1 MLPILTAK
9 ARPLLYSRRVFG
21 GRKAVFLVASLA
33 ALCLL
38 SLPIW
43 PERETSS
50 VELRTQQV
58 MNTGAL
64 LGEGTQESETTPAD
78 TPAPPESPTPKNLK
92 LTVPKLGLED
102 VAVPTGFRQGELD
115 REGLLRMKESGLPW
129 EEGSNT
135 FIAGHALG
143 YPWTR
148 VPRAFYSLE
157 KLMPGDEIFLK
168 SADGRTYTF
177 KVYDRMTVEPDD
189 TWVTYPVEGKTV
201 VSLQSCTPIPT
212 FENRLIV
219 RGELVS

>member
-1 MLPILTAK
+1 
-9 ARPLLYSRRVFG
+9 VFG
-21 GRKAVFLVASLA
+21 GRKAAFYVASLA

-38 SLPIW
+38 FLPVW

-50 VELRTQQV
+50 VELRTQEV
-58 MNTGAL
+58 VNTGAL
-64 LGEGTQESETTPAD
+64 LGEGADGAQTAPAD
-78 TPAPPESPTPKNLK
+78 APPPESPTPKNMK

-102 VAVPTGFRQGELD
+102 VAVPTGFRQEELD

-148 VPRAFYSLE
+148 VPRAFHDLG
-157 KLMPGDEIFLK
+157 KLAPGDAVFLE
-168 SADGRTYTF
+168 SADGRRYAF
-177 KVYDRMTVEPDD
+177 RVYDRMTVEPDD
-189 TWVTYPVEGKTV
+189 TWVTYPVEGRTV
-201 VSLQSCTPIPT
+201 VSLQTCVPIPT

-219 RGELVS
+219 RAELVS

>member
-1 MLPILTAK
+1 
-9 ARPLLYSRRVFG
+9 
-21 GRKAVFLVASLA
+21 VASLA
-33 ALCLL
+33 TLCLL

-43 PERETSS
+43 PAKDTST
-50 VELRTQQV
+50 VELRTEKV

-64 LGEGTQESETTPAD
+64 LGEGTREAEPPLAD
-78 TPAPPESPTPKNLK
+78 ALAPPESPTPNNMK
-92 LTVPKLGLED
+92 LTVPKLGLKE
-102 VAVPTGFRQGELD
+102 VAVPTGFRQTELD
-115 REGLLRMKESGLPW
+115 REGVLRIKESGLPW

-148 VPRAFYSLE
+148 VPRAFYGLE
-157 KLMPGDEIFLK
+157 KLMPGDEIFLQG
-168 SADGRTYTF
+168 ADRRTYTF
-177 KVYDRMTVEPDD
+177 RVYDRITVEPDD

-201 VSLQSCTPIPT
+201 VSLQTCTPVPT

>member
-1 MLPILTAK
+1 
-9 ARPLLYSRRVFG
+9 
-21 GRKAVFLVASLA
+21 VFLVASLA

-78 TPAPPESPTPKNLK
+78 APAPPESPTPKNLK

>member
-1 MLPILTAK
+1 M
-9 ARPLLYSRRVFG
+9 FG
-21 GRKAVFLVASLA
+21 GRKAAFFVASLA
-33 ALCLL
+33 VLCLL

-43 PERETSS
+43 PEKETSS
-50 VELRTQQV
+50 VELRTQEV
-58 MNTGAL
+58 MNAGAL
-64 LGEGTQESETTPAD
+64 LGEGTQGPEVLSADAPAS
-78 TPAPPESPTPKNLK
+78 PRSPTPKNMK
-92 LTVPKLGLED
+92 LTVPKLGLKD
-102 VAVPTGFRQGELD
+102 VAVPTGFRQAELD
-115 REGLLRMKESGLPW
+115 REGVLRMKESGLPW

-148 VPRAFYSLE
+148 VSRAFYGLE

-177 KVYDRMTVEPDD
+177 RVYDRMTVEPDD

-201 VSLQSCTPIPT
+201 VSLQTCTPITT

>member
-1 MLPILTAK
+1 
-9 ARPLLYSRRVFG
+9 VFG
-21 GRKAVFLVASLA
+21 GRKAAFFVVCLA

-38 SLPIW
+38 SLPVW
-43 PERETSS
+43 PEGETSS
-50 VELRTQQV
+50 VELRTQEV
-58 MNTGAL
+58 VNTGAL
-64 LGEGTQESETTPAD
+64 LGEGTGGAETTPAD
-78 TPAPPESPTPKNLK
+78 AQAPPDSPTPKNMK

-102 VAVPTGFRQGELD
+102 VAVPTGFRQEELD

-143 YPWTR
+143 FPWTR
-148 VPRAFYSLE
+148 VPRAFHDLGT
-157 KLMPGDEIFLK
+157 LAPGDMVFLE
-168 SADGRTYTF
+168 SADGRRYAF
-177 KVYDRMTVEPDD
+177 EVYDRMTVEPDD

-201 VSLQSCTPIPT
+201 VSLQTCVPIPT

>member
-1 MLPILTAK
+1 MF
-9 ARPLLYSRRVFG
+9 S
-21 GRKAVFLVASLA
+21 GRKAAFFVASLA

-38 SLPIW
+38 SLPVW
-43 PERETSS
+43 PKMEESS
-50 VELRTQQV
+50 VELRTREV

-64 LGEGTQESETTPAD
+64 LGEGTPGAETNPAG
-78 TPAPPESPTPKNLK
+78 APIPPPSPTPKNLK
-92 LTVPKLGLED
+92 LTVQELGLKD
-102 VAVPTGFRQGELD
+102 VVVPTGYRQAELD

-143 YPWTR
+143 FPWTR
-148 VPRAFYSLE
+148 VPRAFYGLE
-157 KLMPGDEIFLK
+157 KLMPGDEIVLEG
-168 SADGRTYTF
+168 SNGRAYTF
-177 KVYDRMTVEPDD
+177 RVYDRMTVEPDD
-189 TWVTYPVEGKTV
+189 TWVTHPVEGKTV

>member
-1 MLPILTAK
+1 M
-9 ARPLLYSRRVFG
+9 FG
-21 GRKAVFLVASLA
+21 GRKTTFFVASLA
-33 ALCLL
+33 TLCLL

-43 PERETSS
+43 PERETTS
-50 VELRTQQV
+50 VELRTEATK
-58 MNTGAL
+58 NTGAL
-64 LGEGTQESETTPAD
+64 LDEGSRRSE
-78 TPAPPESPTPKNLK
+78 APTVDSSSQPTPKNMT
-92 LTVPKLGLED
+92 LTVPELGLKD
-102 VAVPTGFRQGELD
+102 VAVPTGFRQEELD
-115 REGLLRMKESGLPW
+115 RAGLLRMKESGLPW

-143 YPWTR
+143 FPWTR

-157 KLMPGDEIFLK
+157 KLVPGDEIFLR

-212 FENRLIV
+212 FEYRLVV

>member
-1 MLPILTAK
+1 M
-9 ARPLLYSRRVFG
+9 FG
-21 GRKAVFLVASLA
+21 GRKTAFFVVCLA

-43 PERETSS
+43 PEKDTSS
-50 VELRTQQV
+50 VELRVQEM
-58 MNTGAL
+58 MNTSAL
-64 LGEGTQESETTPAD
+64 LGEGNREDGPPLAPALVS
-78 TPAPPESPTPKNLK
+78 PEPPTPKNME

-102 VAVPTGFRQGELD
+102 VAVPTGFRQAELD
-115 REGLLRMKESGLPW
+115 REGLLRIKESGLPW
-129 EEGSNT
+129 EAGSNT

-148 VPRAFYSLE
+148 VPRAFHGLE
-157 KLMPGDEIFLK
+157 ELMPGDGIFLQ

-177 KVYDRMTVEPDD
+177 RVYDRITVEPDD
-189 TWVTYPVEGKTV
+189 TWVTLPVEGKTI
-201 VSLQSCTPIPT
+201 VSLQTCTPIPT